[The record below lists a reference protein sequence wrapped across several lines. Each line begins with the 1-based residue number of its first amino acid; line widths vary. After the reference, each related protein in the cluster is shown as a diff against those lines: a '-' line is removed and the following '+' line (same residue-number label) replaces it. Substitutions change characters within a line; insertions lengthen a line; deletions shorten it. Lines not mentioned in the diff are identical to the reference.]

1 MDISTF
7 DALCEA
13 SQLSFTDSEK
23 EEFLN
28 GPRGLNSLIEF
39 AGIVKQYDCVY
50 DVNAT
55 VGVSLSALRED
66 KAANSFPP
74 EELLA
79 NTEAMFD
86 CYAIPKLM
94 E

>member
-7 DALCEA
+7 DALGEA

-23 EEFLN
+23 EAFLN
-28 GPRGLNSLIEF
+28 GPRGLNSLIAF

-50 DVNAT
+50 DANAE
-55 VGVSLSALRED
+55 VGIRLNALRED
-66 KAANSFPP
+66 KAEASRPP

-79 NTEAMFD
+79 NTEPMFD